1 MKSQQIAPFLAGTVA
16 STTGS
21 VATFG
26 IALAGLAAMNAT
38 AEQASTAIAVSL
50 FGYGLLS
57 IILSWRLKMPVSV
70 VWSTPGAAFLATS
83 TALGATFQQAVA
95 GFMLSAILLLLTA
108 LWPVLGKLVAKIPP
122 SISAAMLAGV
132 IFPFVIS
139 VVHASVDYPALL
151 APVVI
156 CWLVLNKWLKIW
168 ASPVAILLGFV
179 LIGLSSVR
187 GDQPTLGFWPEFLP
201 VLPDF
206 SAFTFVAIGVPLY
219 LITMASQNLPGL
231 AIMQALGF
239 SLPTKQVL
247 GATGSGSLI
256 ASVFGSFGLNLA
268 AITAAL
274 NADEHAAKEPSR
286 RWIAAAFGGVVYII
300 FGLLTVPFA
309 SFVLSVPR
317 ELLLS
322 LAGLALLNT
331 FAGALKTA
339 VAEDDTRLP
348 AIITFLIGAAG
359 ITVLNIGGAF
369 WALVVGL
376 TIWLFLRANRAESSK
391 V

>member
-1 MKSQQIAPFLAGTVA
+1 MNA
-16 STTGS
+16 ST
-21 VATFG
+21 
-26 IALAGLAAMNAT
+26 
-38 AEQASTAIAVSL
+38 EQASTAIAVSL

-57 IILSWRLKMPVSV
+57 ILLSWRLKMPVSV

-83 TALGATFQQAVA
+83 TALGANFEQAVA
-95 GFMLSAILLLLTA
+95 GFLLSASLLLVTA
-108 LWPVLGKLVAKIPP
+108 LWPMLGRLVARIPS

-132 IFPFVIS
+132 IFPFVIA
-139 VVHASVDYPALL
+139 VVHAAVDYPLL
-151 APVVI
+151 LTPVLL
-156 CWLVLNKWLKIW
+156 CWLVLNKWVKIW
-168 ASPVAILLGFV
+168 ASPIAILLGFL
-179 LIGLSSVR
+179 LIGVSPELQ
-187 GDQPTLGFWPEFLP
+187 DQPAAAFWPA
-201 VLPDF
+201 F
-206 SAFTFVAIGVPLY
+206 SVVIPNFSDFTFVAIGVPLY

-231 AIMQALGF
+231 AIMQSLGYP
-239 SLPTKQVL
+239 LPTKKVL
-247 GATGSGSLI
+247 TATGTGSFV
-256 ASVFGSFGLNLA
+256 ASFFGSFGLNLA

-300 FGLLTVPFA
+300 FGLFTVPFA

-339 VAEDDTRLP
+339 VSEDDTRLP
-348 AIITFLIGAAG
+348 ATLTFLIGAAG

-376 TIWLFLRANRAESSK
+376 VVWLFLRANRAASSK
-391 V
+391 A